1 MACIDDT
8 TTYAGV
14 CRSSSVTQSYC
25 CSQDEIDS
33 ETDRTC
39 GQSELC
45 STSIEL
51 TNLKPITCPHK
62 KYRCGISEPDIPL
75 YQGQSLEIV
84 IDVTNNFD
92 TEDSCYYHFYSGDL
106 PEEADPMNLKHL

>member
-1 MACIDDT
+1 MIKFQSKEIIFLLVLINSVYSSLTVYEGEDCMACIDDT

-75 YQGQSLEIV
+75 Y
-84 IDVTNNFD
+84 
-92 TEDSCYYHFYSGDL
+92 
-106 PEEADPMNLKHL
+106 